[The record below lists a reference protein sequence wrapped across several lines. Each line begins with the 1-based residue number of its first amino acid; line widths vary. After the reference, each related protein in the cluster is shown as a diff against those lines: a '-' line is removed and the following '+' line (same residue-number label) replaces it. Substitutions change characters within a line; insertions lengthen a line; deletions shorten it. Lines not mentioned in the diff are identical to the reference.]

1 MMHKRKAVSMQT
13 HVVIKQE
20 GLCAIRQQRPRQAE
34 VHRVPGQLTHGGAWG
49 PGLRP
54 DEQAQGVARG
64 PGPRPDE
71 AADHNNGKEAQ

>member
-54 DEQAQGVARG
+54 DEDLMRLLNNYVEPRG
-64 PGPRPDE
+64 HKLE
-71 AADHNNGKEAQ
+71 EFGK